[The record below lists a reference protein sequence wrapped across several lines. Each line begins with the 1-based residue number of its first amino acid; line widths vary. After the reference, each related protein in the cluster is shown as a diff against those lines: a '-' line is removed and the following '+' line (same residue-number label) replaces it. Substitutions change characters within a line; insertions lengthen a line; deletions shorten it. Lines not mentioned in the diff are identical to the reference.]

1 MNLKR
6 LKKNLHTGQGARGTS
21 RRWGRLAPALAL
33 GVLVIA
39 AVLAAPLCHALEDR
53 SWRAGHQGAALDAPG
68 AGSLLAGSQPLG
80 RLGGDGDDDDDDEGD
95 CNP

>member
-1 MNLKR
+1 MKITWWEKDFYPGR
-6 LKKNLHTGQGARGTS
+6 GRRGTS
-21 RRWGRLAPALAL
+21 WQWRRLAPALAL

-53 SWRAGHQGAALDAPG
+53 SWGAGHQGAALDAPG
-68 AGSLLAGSQPLG
+68 PLLAGSQPPG